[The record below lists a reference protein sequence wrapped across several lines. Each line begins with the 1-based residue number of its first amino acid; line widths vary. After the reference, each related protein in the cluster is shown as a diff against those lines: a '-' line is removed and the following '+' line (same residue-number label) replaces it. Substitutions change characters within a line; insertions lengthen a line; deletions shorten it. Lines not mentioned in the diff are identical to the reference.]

1 MAARRPN
8 PWLMSPPSPTSLTA
22 DAQRVADRR
31 RLRHALNASLG
42 VVLVLAACFAA
53 QQGFDWTPLT
63 VAPRSAQGLVG
74 LLTAPLLHGSVEH
87 IVANGIALLMLG
99 TLAGTAFP
107 TATLR
112 SLPLLW
118 VGSGLVAWLL
128 GAPGSHHL
136 GASGVTHGLGF
147 LVFMLGVLR
156 RDRAAIAAGMLAFL
170 FYGGMLMTI
179 LPREAGV
186 SWESHLGGALAGVIA
201 AFLFRRSDPEPPR
214 RKYSWEVEEELQAER
229 SARDRDMFEPR
240 AHGDVPVLW
249 QREANEDRGTV
260 LRFPGPKH

>member
-1 MAARRPN
+1 
-8 PWLMSPPSPTSLTA
+8 MSTPTSNEV
-22 DAQRVADRR
+22 QRTLDRQ
-31 RLRHALNASLG
+31 RLRRALNASLG
-42 VVLVLAACFAA
+42 AVLLLAACFAA
-53 QQGFDWTPLT
+53 QHGFDWTPLT

-87 IVANGIALLMLG
+87 IVANGIAVLMLG

-107 TATLR
+107 KATLR

-128 GAPGSHHL
+128 GTPGSHHL

-186 SWESHLGGALAGVIA
+186 SWESHLGGALAGVVA
-201 AFLFRRSDPEPPR
+201 AFLFRHSDPLPAR
-214 RKYSWEVEEELQAER
+214 HKYSWELEEELEAER
-229 SARDRDMFEPR
+229 SARDRDTFETHAP
-240 AHGDVPVLW
+240 GDVPVLW
-249 QREANEDRGTV
+249 KRDADAREDRGTV
-260 LRFPGPKH
+260 LRFPDRRP